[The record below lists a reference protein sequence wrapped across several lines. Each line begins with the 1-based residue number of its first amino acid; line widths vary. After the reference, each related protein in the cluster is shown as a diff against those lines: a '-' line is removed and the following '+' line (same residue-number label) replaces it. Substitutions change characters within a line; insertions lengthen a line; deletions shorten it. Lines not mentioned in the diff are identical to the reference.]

1 MENILEDQRRLH
13 EERER
18 LIDVQTK
25 EILRKKAT
33 NKEQINS
40 DHLIKVLWNKYIEST
55 QNLISLYEDKEGM
68 RKKEIQSLSGPNEY
82 NEFNSK
88 LKGIIQYHK
97 KNPFL
102 ESSNLNVPLSVE
114 YDNLV
119 KSIQDNDDES
129 GNLVNFTDEEGYGKY
144 LDLNELYQ
152 LFINVKGVEKTNY
165 INYLSEYDH
174 LFKIPREKKNNDY
187 KNYLNA
193 LNDYLYNYLERVKP
207 LLNIE
212 KELEHAKH
220 DFENKWKD
228 GLFQGWPKETS
239 GALTKSGA
247 YLDLSVYSS
256 WAELSSLGLDRLKSA
271 LMALGLKCGGT
282 LEERAIRLFQTKG
295 KQLQDLD
302 PSLFAKTQKGSKN
315 SIKEYTEKHKEIA
328 ELESKVYRLAE
339 ILGPNRNL
347 TIENVQRKQARTGE
361 EREED
366 EDDIVND
373 DDSDNEDEEVVYNP
387 KNLPLGWD
395 GKPIPYW
402 LYKLHGLNLY
412 YNCEICGNH
421 KYRGPKAFQRHFAEW
436 RHAHGMRCL
445 GIPNTA
451 HFANITLI
459 EDAMQLW
466 EKLKVSRETERF
478 RPENEE
484 EFEDSIGNVLNKKM
498 HDDLKRQGLL

>member
-13 EERER
+13 EDRER

-25 EILRKKAT
+25 EILRKKVT
-33 NKEQINS
+33 NREQVNS
-40 DHLIKVLWNKYIEST
+40 DHLIKVLWNKYIDNTES
-55 QNLISLYEDKEGM
+55 LVSLYEDKEGL
-68 RKKEIQSLSGPNEY
+68 RKKEMQSLSGPNEY
-82 NEFNSK
+82 NEFNTR
-88 LKGIIQYHK
+88 LKSIIQYHK
-97 KNPFL
+97 KNPFI

-119 KSIQDNDDES
+119 KSIQENEDDA

-144 LDLNELYQ
+144 LDLNEVYQ
-152 LFINVKGVEKTNY
+152 KFINIKGVERVNY
-165 INYLSEYDH
+165 IQYLSEYDH

-187 KNYLNA
+187 KNYLSA
-193 LNDYLYNYLERVKP
+193 LHDYLYVYLEKIKP

-212 KELEHAKH
+212 KVLEETTV
-220 DFENKWKD
+220 DFEKKWKE
-228 GLFQGWPKETS
+228 GQFQGWPKETS

-247 YLDLSVYSS
+247 YLDLSSYSS

-271 LMALGLKCGGT
+271 LMALGLKCGGN

-295 KQLQDLD
+295 KRLQDLD
-302 PSLFAKTQKGSKN
+302 PSLFAKTQKSKD
-315 SIKEYTEKHKEIA
+315 YTEKHKDIA
-328 ELESKVYRLAE
+328 VLESKVYRLAE
-339 ILGPNRNL
+339 IVGPNRTA

-366 EDDIVND
+366 EDDIINDKDSD
-373 DDSDNEDEEVVYNP
+373 DDDNEEVIYNP

-421 KYRGPKAFQRHFAEW
+421 KYRGPKAFQRHFSEW

-451 HFANITLI
+451 HFANIVLI
-459 EDAMQLW
+459 EDAIQLW
-466 EKLKVSRETERF
+466 EKLKVNRDTERF
-478 RPENEE
+478 KPENEE
-484 EFEDSIGNVLNKKM
+484 EFEDSIGNVLNKKT

>member
-25 EILRKKAT
+25 ELLRKKAT

-40 DHLIKVLWNKYIEST
+40 DHLIKLLWNKYIEST
-55 QNLISLYEDKEGM
+55 HTLISLYEDDEGM
-68 RKKEIQSLSGPNEY
+68 RKKEIQSLSGHNEY
-82 NEFNSK
+82 GEFNSR
-88 LKGIIQYHK
+88 LKGIIQHHK
-97 KNPFL
+97 KNPFN
-102 ESSNLNVPLSVE
+102 ESSTMNVPMTVE

-119 KSIQDNDDES
+119 NLIQEHDDET

-144 LDLNELYQ
+144 LDLNEIYQ
-152 LFINVKGVEKTNY
+152 KFINIKGVERVNY
-165 INYLSEYDH
+165 IQYLSEYDH
-174 LFKIPREKKNNDY
+174 LFKISREKKNTDY

-193 LNDYLYNYLERVKP
+193 MYDYLYMYLERVKP

-212 KELEHAKH
+212 KELEHALVE
-220 DFENKWKD
+220 FEKKWKE
-228 GLFQGWPKETS
+228 GQFQGWPKETS

-247 YLDLSVYSS
+247 YLDLSSYSS

-271 LMALGLKCGGT
+271 LMALGLKCGGN

-295 KQLQDLD
+295 KRLQDLD

-315 SIKEYTEKHKEIA
+315 SIKEYTDKHKEIA
-328 ELESKVYRLAE
+328 ELEAKIYRLSE
-339 ILGPNRNL
+339 ILSPNRNA

-373 DDSDNEDEEVVYNP
+373 NDSDDDNEEVVYNP

-421 KYRGPKAFQRHFAEW
+421 KYRGPKAFQRHFSEW

-451 HFANITLI
+451 HFANIVLI
-459 EDAMQLW
+459 EDAIQLW
-466 EKLKVSRETERF
+466 EKLKINRDTERF
-478 RPENEE
+478 KPEDEE

>member
-1 MENILEDQRRLH
+1 MENVLEDQRRLH

-25 EILRKKAT
+25 EIIRKKVT
-33 NKEQINS
+33 NREQINS
-40 DHLIKVLWNKYIEST
+40 DHLIKLLWNKYIEST
-55 QNLISLYEDKEGM
+55 TSLISLYEDKEGI

-82 NEFNSK
+82 AEFNSR

-102 ESSNLNVPLSVE
+102 ESSNLNIPLSVE

-144 LDLNELYQ
+144 LDLNEVYQ
-152 LFINVKGVEKTNY
+152 KFINLKGVDKINY
-165 INYLSEYDH
+165 IKYLSEYDH
-174 LFKIPREKKNNDY
+174 LFKIPREKKNTEY
-187 KNYLNA
+187 KNYLEA
-193 LNDYLYNYLERVKP
+193 LLDYLYSYLDRIKP
-207 LLNIE
+207 LLDIE
-212 KELEHAKH
+212 TELEHARV
-220 DFENKWKD
+220 DFEKKWAD
-228 GLFQGWPKETS
+228 GTFQGWPKEAT

-247 YLDLSVYSS
+247 YLDLSAYSS
-256 WAELSSLGLDRLKSA
+256 KEELASLGLDRLKSA
-271 LMALGLKCGGT
+271 LMALGLKCGGS
-282 LEERAIRLFQTKG
+282 LEERAIRLFQTKD
-295 KQLQDLD
+295 KRLQELD
-302 PSLFAKTQKGSKN
+302 PSLFAKAQQISKK
-315 SIKEYTEKHKEIA
+315 SLKEYTEKHKEIA
-328 ELESKVYRLAE
+328 SLESKIYRLSE
-339 ILGPNRNL
+339 IVSVQRNG
-347 TIENVQRKQARTGE
+347 TIENVQRKQALTGQ

-373 DDSDNEDEEVVYNP
+373 NDSDNEDEEVIYNP

-459 EDAMQLW
+459 EDAIQLW
-466 EKLKVSRETERF
+466 EKLKVTREHERF